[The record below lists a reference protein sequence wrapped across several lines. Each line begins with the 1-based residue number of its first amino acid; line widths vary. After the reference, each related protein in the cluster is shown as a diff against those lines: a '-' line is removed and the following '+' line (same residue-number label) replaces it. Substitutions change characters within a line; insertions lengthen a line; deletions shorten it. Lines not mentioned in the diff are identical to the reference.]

1 MAKEQIHILVIED
14 DDSVRLPLV
23 DTLEANGYAV
33 QSAENGR
40 LGIIAARE
48 NPPDLILCDVMMPE
62 VDGFGV
68 FQALSDDPDT
78 GIVPFIFL
86 TAKTD
91 PEDIREGLSLGADD
105 YLFKPFA
112 MKDLLGSIRTRLE
125 RYQKIT
131 EAAVTINEENEYD
144 QIFIKDGDS
153 CWFVEYDRLRLIE
166 SEDNYVR
173 LFFDNEKPLIS
184 RTLNYLEQ
192 RLPQKLFFRA
202 NRKQIVN
209 LRWIKNIQPW
219 FNGGLL
225 MTLKDEART
234 KVQMSRRAS
243 QSFRS
248 KMGI

>member
-1 MAKEQIHILVIED
+1 MPKEQTLILVIED

-23 DTLEANGYAV
+23 DVLEANGYAV
-33 QSAENGR
+33 LSAANGR
-40 LGIIAARE
+40 EGIQLARDE
-48 NPPDLILCDVMMPE
+48 QPDLVVSDIMMPE

-68 FQALSDDPDT
+68 FEALQDDPHT
-78 GIVPFIFL
+78 AIIPFIFL
-86 TAKTD
+86 SAKTD
-91 PEDIREGLSLGADD
+91 PADIREGLGLGADD
-105 YLFKPFA
+105 YLTKPFDV
-112 MKDLLGSIRTRLE
+112 KELLETIRTRME

-131 EAAVTINEENEYD
+131 DAAVTFNEENEYE
-144 QIFIKDGDS
+144 QIFIKDGES
-153 CWFVEYDRLRLIE
+153 CWFVEYERLRLLE

-192 RLPQKLFFRA
+192 RLPTKMFFRA

-209 LRWIKNIQPW
+209 LRWIKHIQPW

-225 MTLKDEART
+225 ITLKDGS
-234 KVQMSRRAS
+234 KVQMSRRAA
-243 QSFRS
+243 QTFRS